1 MDILL
6 GFFLLV
12 VVLNVLKGREQR
24 RRILWL
30 AGVLQPYQLERLME
44 TLADGYLRALGEGD
58 AARRQSVWGVLEGSE
73 TALADQLSAFAKEI
87 GRAEGVDAGV
97 IRAPWLPGVQQW
109 WPRATFD
116 LREAVAIH
124 AQGYNTVAANG
135 DGLSRKDQAFRLMA
149 EMLLFQHTC
158 HWFCRGKAMADARL
172 VGRHQTAYQQVLD
185 AVSPATRRAYT
196 ELVKG

>member
-6 GFFLLV
+6 GLMLV
-12 VVLNVLKGREQR
+12 AVVLHVLRGREQR

-30 AGVLQPYQLERLME
+30 AGVLQHYQLERLME

-73 TALADQLSAFAKEI
+73 TALADQLGAFAKEI
-87 GRAEGVDAGV
+87 ARTEGADTGV
-97 IRAPWLPGVQQW
+97 LRAPWLPGVQRW
-109 WPRATFD
+109 WPRASFD
-116 LREAVAIH
+116 FREAVAIH
-124 AQGYNTVAANG
+124 AQGYGTVAANG

-172 VGRHQTAYQQVLD
+172 VARHQTAYQQVLD
-185 AVSPATRRAYT
+185 AVSPATRRAYGA
-196 ELVKG
+196 LVKA

>member
-6 GFFLLV
+6 GFFV
-12 VVLNVLKGREQR
+12 VAVVLSVLKGREQR
-24 RRILWL
+24 GRILWL
-30 AGVLQPYQLERLME
+30 AGELQNYQLERLME

-73 TALADQLSAFAKEI
+73 TALADQLGAFANDMK
-87 GRAEGVDAGV
+87 RAEGVDTGV
-97 IRAPWLPGVQQW
+97 VRVPWLPGVQRW

-116 LREAVAIH
+116 FRRAVAIH
-124 AQGYNTVAANG
+124 AEGYNTVAANG
-135 DGLSRKDQAFRLMA
+135 DGLSRNDQAFRLMA

-172 VGRHQTAYQQVLD
+172 VARHQTAYQQVLD
-185 AVSPATRRAYT
+185 AVSPATRRAY
-196 ELVKG
+196 EGLVKG

>member
-6 GFFLLV
+6 VFFV
-12 VVLNVLKGREQR
+12 VAVVWTVLKGREQR

-30 AGVLQPYQLERLME
+30 AGELQNYQLERLME
-44 TLADGYLRALGEGD
+44 TLADGYLRALGESD

-73 TALADQLSAFAKEI
+73 TALADQLGEFAKKVS
-87 GRAEGVDAGV
+87 RAEGEDTGV
-97 IRAPWLPGVQQW
+97 IRTPWLPGVQRW

-116 LREAVAIH
+116 FRQAVAIH
-124 AQGYNTVAANG
+124 AHGYGTVSANG
-135 DGLSRKDQAFRLMA
+135 EGLSRNDQAFRLMA

-172 VGRHQTAYQQVLD
+172 VARHQTAYQQVLD